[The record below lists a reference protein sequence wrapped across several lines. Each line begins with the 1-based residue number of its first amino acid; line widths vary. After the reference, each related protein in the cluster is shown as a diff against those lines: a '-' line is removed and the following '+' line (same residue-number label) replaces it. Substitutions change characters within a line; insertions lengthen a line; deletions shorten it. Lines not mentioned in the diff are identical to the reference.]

1 MALLNI
7 GAGNA
12 DDAFYRYKMPQLQ
25 SKIEGRGNGIKTN
38 IVNMVD
44 VAKALA
50 RPASYTTK
58 YFGCELGAQS
68 KFDEKTG
75 TAIVNGAHDTAKLTQ
90 LLEGFIKRFVQCFA
104 CGNPET
110 EVGIA
115 KGDNITL
122 QCKACGNVSRVDM
135 RHKLTTFILKNPPE
149 KKKKEGDKEGK
160 KLRRAEQ
167 ERMEEGEAIDVAA
180 KAARKEARR
189 LEKERLEKE
198 EAAAKAAR
206 REKRR
211 LAKEAAARGEKPPGE
226 EQDQEEQQEEQ
237 EGEDDDVEWS
247 TDVSAAAQAA
257 RVAEQLTDASRKMV
271 SVKDPAELAREQAR
285 KDAAEAAARAK
296 AAEEAAAAAAA
307 AAEALKKATL
317 ADEEE
322 EEEDEDDEDEEEE
335 LVEGLREFAQT
346 RTPAQVAAFLKKL
359 PMEEDADRIKVLVL
373 ALFADDTSALL
384 PRVKAKQA
392 FLKEACADEAA
403 LQMALLLSV
412 EVLVG
417 LKCPGLMKEI
427 AHVFKHFYDED
438 IVEEDVILKWHE
450 KANGAK
456 AMGVDAGT
464 AAKLRKSAA
473 PLVEWLRNA
482 ESESDEE

>member
-50 RPASYTTK
+50 RPPSYTTK

-122 QCKACGNVSRVDM
+122 QCKACGNVSHVDM

-149 KKKKEGDKEGK
+149 KKGKKGDKDSK

-167 ERMEEGEAIDVAA
+167 ERLEAGEEIDAAA
-180 KAARKEARR
+180 KALKKEARR

-211 LAKEAAARGEKPPGE
+211 LRKEAEERGEKPPG
-226 EQDQEEQQEEQ
+226 
-237 EGEDDDVEWS
+237 DDDE
-247 TDVSAAAQAA
+247 
-257 RVAEQLTDASRKMV
+257 K
-271 SVKDPAELAREQAR
+271 
-285 KDAAEAAARAK
+285 
-296 AAEEAAAAAAA
+296 
-307 AAEALKKATL
+307 
-317 ADEEE
+317 
-322 EEEDEDDEDEEEE
+322 EEEDNETEDQDDDG
-335 LVEGLREFAQT
+335 VE
-346 RTPAQVAAFLKKL
+346 
-359 PMEEDADRIKVLVL
+359 
-373 ALFADDTSALL
+373 
-384 PRVKAKQA
+384 
-392 FLKEACADEAA
+392 
-403 LQMALLLSV
+403 
-412 EVLVG
+412 
-417 LKCPGLMKEI
+417 
-427 AHVFKHFYDED
+427 
-438 IVEEDVILKWHE
+438 
-450 KANGAK
+450 
-456 AMGVDAGT
+456 
-464 AAKLRKSAA
+464 
-473 PLVEWLRNA
+473 
-482 ESESDEE
+482 